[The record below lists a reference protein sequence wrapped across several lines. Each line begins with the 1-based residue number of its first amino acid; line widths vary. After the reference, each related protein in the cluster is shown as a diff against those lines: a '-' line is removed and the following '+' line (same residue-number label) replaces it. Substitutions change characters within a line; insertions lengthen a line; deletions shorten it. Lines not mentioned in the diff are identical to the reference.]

1 WLPGAR
7 RFLEE
12 LRLRGKRLVLLTN
25 SHPTILQIKHEQTGV
40 LDFLDAAYTSH
51 GFGAPKEDQ
60 AFWRAAQ
67 AEVGFDPARSLFADD
82 SKAVLHA
89 AITAQ
94 VRWVYG
100 VRRPDTS
107 REPHRHE
114 EFTAIDAVIEL
125 L

>member
-1 WLPGAR
+1 
-7 RFLEE
+7 
-12 LRLRGKRLVLLTN
+12 LLTN
-25 SHPTILQIKHEQTGV
+25 SHPTILQIKHEKTGV
-40 LDFLDAAYTSH
+40 LDFLDAAHTSH

-60 AFWRAAQ
+60 IFWRAAQ

-89 AITAQ
+89 AILAQ

-107 REPHRHE
+107 RDPHLHE
-114 EFTAIDAVIEL
+114 EFTAIDAVVEL